1 MPVDWSKYPDN
12 WRDLVAQV
20 RARSGDRC
28 ECRGECGT
36 ASCGAG
42 CAAVNYQP
50 HPETGARV
58 VLTTAHL
65 DHDTTHNDLSNLRHL
80 CQRCHLRLDGDLHR
94 RNAMATRR
102 RRLEEA
108 GQGSLFDD
116 PPLGSGT
123 MLP

>member
-36 ASCGAG
+36 SSCGAR

-50 HPETGARV
+50 HPETGSRV

-80 CQRCHLRLDGDLHR
+80 CQRCHLRMDAALHA

-116 PPLGSGT
+116 PPPGSGT
-123 MLP
+123 MPS